1 MKNEIIQNLRELDKF
16 KEIIEQI
23 ETKKTPINISG
34 LVFVGKSH
42 MISTIK
48 EDIKRPICVI
58 TYNELQA
65 KNLVK
70 DLRFFIDKVEYFGKR
85 EIASY
90 DYVSESKDLP
100 YSRIEVLNK
109 IRNKEVNVVVTTI
122 EAIMQSMIPKETL
135 YKNILKF
142 TVGSVFENTGFT
154 GKKNLNNLKQLLL
167 LMGYE
172 RSDLV
177 ENRGQFS
184 IRGGIVDIGLTE
196 KTGVRIEFWGDEVDS
211 IRYFNL
217 SSQRTTEM
225 TNKITIYPAHEY
237 ILDYEKDKEA
247 IPEYSNIVAN
257 ICNKIRNKYLAKA
270 NEIYSNENIKDTS
283 VNKEIQNNNISGN
296 SKDYNVKISEVKISD
311 KAKEKVESDIEAIQN
326 GEYISKIDKYF
337 NEFYGK
343 VGSFID
349 YLPKNILL
357 FIDENSKIN
366 QRIENILIENN
377 NLIKSLV
384 EKERFVPEGILNVS
398 EFSSEN
404 WNNLYNEKQT
414 IYLEENNSKEVNKFE
429 FNYRQVNFYKSEIEI
444 LINDIKKWQSENK
457 KIVIL
462 AGGKESVDKV
472 KELLKEYEI
481 GTNSRP
487 VPKDERDGTN
497 RPVPKP
503 DKLVGKEPVP
513 EPDILTGGL
522 SSGFEFYDANLV
534 VISLAEAFEGEVKK
548 RKASPTFRQGEKIV
562 FADLKPGDF
571 VVHKTHGIGEF
582 VGVNTI
588 EADGV
593 TKDYIKI
600 RYKNDDMLYVPT
612 NNLDNVR
619 KYIGGGDTAPT
630 LNKLGSKEWSNT
642 KARVKKNL
650 REVAKDLIELYAKRQ
665 KIKGYAFS
673 KDTDWQ
679 KQFEENFPY
688 QETDDQ
694 LRCIDEVKKDMEQQ
708 RPMDRLLCGDV
719 GYGKT
724 EVAIRAAFKAVMDHK
739 QVAYLVPT
747 TVLANQQ
754 YEGFK
759 SRMENFG
766 VNVELLNRFRTKKEQ
781 NEVIK
786 KLKLGDVDVVIGTH
800 RILSEDVVF
809 KDLGLLIIDEEH
821 RFGVKDKEKI
831 KKLKTSVDVLTMTA
845 TPIPRTLH
853 MSILGVRDMSVIY
866 EPPQNRRP
874 VQTYVLEYDT
884 EVVKEAITKELERN
898 GQVFYLYNNVESI
911 PKKAMEIQELVPEA
925 KVEFA
930 HGKMTGREL
939 EDIMERFVKQEINVL
954 VCTTI
959 LESGIDIPN
968 ANTIIVENAD
978 RLGLAQLYQIRGR
991 VGRSDKQAYAYVTYK
1006 RDKLLSEVA
1015 DKRLKAIREFTEFG
1029 SGFKIAMRDLEI
1041 RGAGSLLG
1049 EIQHGH
1055 MEQVGYDTYCNL
1067 LDQVVKEMQ
1076 GIEVNESDEEQEIQI
1091 DINVSSYI
1099 PDSYI
1104 ENSSQKIEVYQN
1116 IALCRTEEDI
1126 QNVIDE
1132 IIDRY
1137 GIMPKELENLIEVA
1151 RIKELCRMAGVVKV
1165 SEKKNIMMLN
1175 TQSNSKSVVFYF
1187 DKNKY
1192 NPEIVDTLIK
1202 KYGYNIKFSAGIEP
1216 YITLKIGNAT
1226 EEELIEKVKEFLKTV
1241 DKGTTAFC
1249 PQK

>member
-1 MKNEIIQNLRELDKF
+1 MKNLLIKRLEEHEKFNELVNEINL
-16 KEIIEQI
+16 
-23 ETKKTPINISG
+23 KKTPINVSG
-34 LVFVGKSH
+34 LEFVAKSH
-42 MISTIK
+42 VISSLQDTL
-48 EDIKRPICVI
+48 KRPILLV

-65 KNLVK
+65 KQLVK
-70 DLRFFIDKVEYFGKR
+70 DLSFFGEKIEYFGKK

-90 DYVSESKDLP
+90 DYVSGSKDLP
-100 YSRIEVLNK
+100 YERIDVLNK
-109 IRNKEVNVVVTTI
+109 IYGREVKIIVTTI
-122 EAIMQSMIPKETL
+122 EALMQKIIPQKVL
-135 YKNILKF
+135 YKNILTF
-142 TVGSVFENTGFT
+142 TVGNVFECSNFS
-154 GKKNLNNLKQLLL
+154 GKKNLNNLKNLLL
-167 LMGYE
+167 LLGYE
-172 RSDLV
+172 RNDMV

-184 IRGGIVDIGLTE
+184 IRGGIVDIGTSE
-196 KTGVRIEFWGDEVDS
+196 KIGVRVEFWGDEVDS
-211 IRYFNL
+211 IRYFNI

-225 TNKITIYPAHEY
+225 TDKVNILPAHEY
-237 ILDYEKDKEA
+237 LLEYNVEDGVL
-247 IPEYSNIVAN
+247 PEYSNIVST
-257 ICNKIRNKYLAKA
+257 ITKKIEDKYLDKNKIIFKS
-270 NEIYSNENIKDTS
+270 SNDSKL
-283 VNKEIQNNNISGN
+283 IQNIQ
-296 SKDYNVKISEVKISD
+296 
-311 KAKEKVESDIEAIQN
+311 ADIEAIQN

-337 NEFYGK
+337 NEFYNENNTLL
-343 VGSFID
+343 D
-349 YLPKNILL
+349 YLPRNSLIVV
-357 FIDENSKIN
+357 DENLKIN
-366 QRIENILIENN
+366 QRIENIIIENN
-377 NLIKSLV
+377 NLIKSLT
-384 EKERFVPEGILNVS
+384 EKDRFVPEAINNIS
-398 EFSSEN
+398 EFNKEE
-404 WNNLYNEKQT
+404 WNDIYNKKQT
-414 IYLEENNSKEVNKFE
+414 VYVYENSNTTVNRIE
-429 FNYRQVNFYKSEIEI
+429 FNYRPINFYKSETEL
-444 LINDIKKWQSENK
+444 LIKDIKKWLKENK
-457 KIVIL
+457 EIIIL
-462 AGGKESVDKV
+462 AGNKENIEKINNLLIENKIEGFSDNKIDEDKQAQI
-472 KELLKEYEI
+472 KI
-481 GTNSRP
+481 MP
-487 VPKDERDGTN
+487 
-497 RPVPKP
+497 
-503 DKLVGKEPVP
+503 
-513 EPDILTGGL
+513 GGL
-522 SSGFEFYDANLV
+522 SAGFESFDLNLI
-534 VISLAEAFEGEVKK
+534 VISLVEAFSGEIKK
-548 RKASPTFRQGEKIV
+548 RRTSSTFRQGEKVV
-562 FADLKPGDF
+562 FADLKPGDY
-571 VVHKTHGIGEF
+571 VVHKTQGIGEF

-612 NNLDNVR
+612 NSLDNVR
-619 KYIGGGDTAPT
+619 KYIGGGDTTPK
-630 LNKLGSKEWSNT
+630 LNRLGSKEWDNT
-642 KARVKKNL
+642 KNRVKRNL
-650 REVAKDLIELYAKRQ
+650 KEVAKDLIELYAKRQ
-665 KIKGYAFS
+665 KIKGFAFS
-673 KDTDWQ
+673 KDTEWQ
-679 KQFEENFPY
+679 KQFEGEFPY
-688 QETDDQ
+688 QETEDQ
-694 LRCIDEVKKDMEQQ
+694 LRCIEEVKKDMELP

-754 YEGFK
+754 YESFK
-759 SRMENFG
+759 SRMENFA
-766 VNVELLNRFRTKKEQ
+766 VRVELLNRFRTKKEQ
-781 NEVIK
+781 NEVVK
-786 KLKLGDVDVVIGTH
+786 KLKLGEVDVVIGTH
-800 RILSEDVVF
+800 RLLSKDVEF

-831 KKLKTSVDVLTMTA
+831 KKLKTNVDVLTMTA

-874 VQTYVLEYDT
+874 VQTYVLEYDE
-884 EVVKEAITKELERN
+884 EVIREAITKELERN
-898 GQVFYLYNNVESI
+898 GQVFYLYNNVENI
-911 PKKAMEIQELVPEA
+911 VRKAMEISELVPEA

-939 EDIMERFVKQEINVL
+939 EDIMERFINKEIDVL

-1076 GIEVNESDEEQEIQI
+1076 GIEVEEEQDIQI
-1091 DINVSSYI
+1091 DIVISSYI

-1104 ENSSQKIEVYQN
+1104 DNSSQKIEVYQN

-1137 GIMPKELENLIEVA
+1137 GVMPKELENLIEVA
-1151 RIKELCRMAGVVKV
+1151 RIKELCRTAGVIKIT
-1165 SEKKNIMMLN
+1165 EKKNMFTN
-1175 TQSNSKSVVFYF
+1175 NQNVVFYF

-1192 NPEIVDTLIK
+1192 NPEIVDKLLK
-1202 KYGYNIKFSAGIEP
+1202 KYNTKIKFSAGIEP
-1216 YITLKIGNAT
+1216 YITLILKELND
-1226 EEELIEKVKEFLKTV
+1226 EELIKEIKEFLNSV
-1241 DKGTTAFC
+1241 I
-1249 PQK
+1249 Q

>member
-1 MKNEIIQNLRELDKF
+1 MKNLLIKRLEEHEKFNELVNEINL
-16 KEIIEQI
+16 
-23 ETKKTPINISG
+23 KKTPINVSG
-34 LVFVGKSH
+34 LEFVAKLH
-42 MISTIK
+42 VISSLQDTL
-48 EDIKRPICVI
+48 KRPILLV

-65 KNLVK
+65 KQLVK
-70 DLRFFIDKVEYFGKR
+70 DLSFFGEKIEYFGKK

-90 DYVSESKDLP
+90 DYVSGSKDLP
-100 YSRIEVLNK
+100 YERIDVLNK
-109 IRNKEVNVVVTTI
+109 IYGREVKIIVTTI
-122 EAIMQSMIPKETL
+122 EALMQKIIPQKVL
-135 YKNILKF
+135 YKNILTF
-142 TVGSVFENTGFT
+142 TVGNVFECSNFS
-154 GKKNLNNLKQLLL
+154 GKKNLNNLKNLLL
-167 LMGYE
+167 LLGYE
-172 RSDLV
+172 RNDMV

-184 IRGGIVDIGLTE
+184 IRGGIVDIGTSE
-196 KTGVRIEFWGDEVDS
+196 KIGVRVEFWGDEVDS
-211 IRYFNL
+211 IRYFNI

-225 TNKITIYPAHEY
+225 TDKVNILPAHEY
-237 ILDYEKDKEA
+237 LLEYNVEDGVL
-247 IPEYSNIVAN
+247 PEYSNIVST
-257 ICNKIRNKYLAKA
+257 ITKKIEDKYLDKNKIIFKS
-270 NEIYSNENIKDTS
+270 SNDSKL
-283 VNKEIQNNNISGN
+283 IQNIQ
-296 SKDYNVKISEVKISD
+296 
-311 KAKEKVESDIEAIQN
+311 ADIEAIQN

-337 NEFYGK
+337 NEFYNENNTLL
-343 VGSFID
+343 D
-349 YLPKNILL
+349 YLPRNSLIVV
-357 FIDENSKIN
+357 DENLKIN
-366 QRIENILIENN
+366 QRIENIIIENN
-377 NLIKSLV
+377 NLIKSLT
-384 EKERFVPEGILNVS
+384 EKDRFVPEAINNIS
-398 EFSSEN
+398 EFNKEE
-404 WNNLYNEKQT
+404 WNDIYNKKQT
-414 IYLEENNSKEVNKFE
+414 VYVYENSNTTVNRIE
-429 FNYRQVNFYKSEIEI
+429 FNYRPINFYKSETEL
-444 LINDIKKWQSENK
+444 LIKDIKKWLKENK
-457 KIVIL
+457 EIIIL
-462 AGGKESVDKV
+462 AGNKENIEKINNLLIENKIEGFSDNKIDEDKQAQI
-472 KELLKEYEI
+472 KI
-481 GTNSRP
+481 MP
-487 VPKDERDGTN
+487 
-497 RPVPKP
+497 
-503 DKLVGKEPVP
+503 
-513 EPDILTGGL
+513 GGL
-522 SSGFEFYDANLV
+522 SAGFESFDLNLI
-534 VISLAEAFEGEVKK
+534 VISLVEAFSGEIKK
-548 RKASPTFRQGEKIV
+548 RRTSSTFRQGEKVV
-562 FADLKPGDF
+562 FADLKPGDY
-571 VVHKTHGIGEF
+571 VVHKTQGIGEF

-612 NNLDNVR
+612 NSLDNVR
-619 KYIGGGDTAPT
+619 KYIGGGDTTPK
-630 LNKLGSKEWSNT
+630 LNRLGSKEWDNT
-642 KARVKKNL
+642 KNRVKRNL
-650 REVAKDLIELYAKRQ
+650 KEVAKDLIELYAKRQ
-665 KIKGYAFS
+665 KIKGFAFS
-673 KDTDWQ
+673 KDTEWQ
-679 KQFEENFPY
+679 KQFEGEFSY
-688 QETDDQ
+688 QETEDQ
-694 LRCIDEVKKDMEQQ
+694 LRCIEEVKKDMELP

-754 YEGFK
+754 YESFK
-759 SRMENFG
+759 SRMENFA
-766 VNVELLNRFRTKKEQ
+766 VRVELLNRFRTKKEQ
-781 NEVIK
+781 NEVVK
-786 KLKLGDVDVVIGTH
+786 KLKLGEVDVVIGTH
-800 RILSEDVVF
+800 RLLSKDVEF

-831 KKLKTSVDVLTMTA
+831 KKLKTNVDVLTMTA

-874 VQTYVLEYDT
+874 VQTYVLEYDE
-884 EVVKEAITKELERN
+884 EVIREAITKELERN
-898 GQVFYLYNNVESI
+898 GQVFYLYNNVENI
-911 PKKAMEIQELVPEA
+911 VRKAMEISELVPEA

-939 EDIMERFVKQEINVL
+939 EDIMERFINKEIDVL

-1076 GIEVNESDEEQEIQI
+1076 GIEVEEEQDIQI
-1091 DINVSSYI
+1091 DIDISSYI

-1104 ENSSQKIEVYQN
+1104 DNSSQKIEVYQN

-1137 GIMPKELENLIEVA
+1137 GVMPKELENLIEVA
-1151 RIKELCRMAGVVKV
+1151 RIKELCRTAGVIKIT
-1165 SEKKNIMMLN
+1165 EKKNMFTN
-1175 TQSNSKSVVFYF
+1175 NQNVVFYF

-1192 NPEIVDTLIK
+1192 NPEIVDKLLK
-1202 KYGYNIKFSAGIEP
+1202 KYNTKIKFSAGIEP
-1216 YITLKIGNAT
+1216 YITLILKELND
-1226 EEELIEKVKEFLKTV
+1226 EELIKEIKEFLNSV
-1241 DKGTTAFC
+1241 I
-1249 PQK
+1249 Q